1 MANRLGNCMTYTG
14 FGLAIASFGSIP
26 HRSHKLA
33 TVSGGSQSLA
43 LHNLKMKAKAL
54 FDCTADDIG
63 ELSFKEGDVLVDVVN
78 SVEDGWY
85 EGRVEGSSIRGL
97 FPFNYVEILDDPV
110 IRPMAIKTNKEG
122 PRQGVYDNLSS
133 SQPSVAPS
141 SSWSILTKDEENEA
155 RKATSID
162 TRQIPISKAKEVKS
176 TSSFSSSSASSSPK
190 PKPMPA
196 VNVFARNQ
204 KLDNTGEPSMP
215 IIKPKPVVAAKPTI
229 LERNS
234 ESTTAAKTPG
244 YLVRPE
250 IEKTMTN
257 SNFRSRSMSNPTN
270 KSPASTRFENTR
282 QEKTSAIP
290 SEESRFNNASFS
302 QIKTQEPFGV
312 VLRKT
317 STPHVSPKPNPLRA
331 TEPKTANI
339 ASSQAKE
346 KPLFTEMRND
356 DNSEDEE
363 GYQLVKPSSL
373 RQRNRA
379 KTTGADTQKSFNAAS
394 RPPFGAPISS
404 IQKRQIGSEPSPIK
418 PTTATLRPVVS
429 PKPAVQ
435 SEPIANSLDAMS
447 VTNNPAPRLPSR
459 PSANRRPRKSAGS
472 RSSTDVKT
480 RGKAL
485 SEPKP
490 ASAFT
495 TSPAIKPKPVGITKK
510 LADMQDNSVITP
522 FRKAE
527 NVEEERKPPSVSNL
541 TRQFNSNKPLSG
553 VAYTPPALKP
563 KSNSI
568 SYPQIPGKPTGLS
581 GSSSSSITLPPRPM
595 PNASSE
601 SATGSSP
608 GGSNAPPPV
617 LRPKPVQYQVN
628 STGTLTSS
636 IDSYPKGKEQTVPKQ
651 PSMTR
656 ATSSNTSLP
665 TRKKA
670 AAPPPP
676 ATASISENARLR
688 YEGLFE
694 TINDREKVD
703 GATTKLVWK
712 KSKLS
717 DKVLADVWKHCDKD
731 STGLLDKS
739 SFVQGMGEI
748 DERLRREKLK
758 RQGQK

>member
-1 MANRLGNCMTYTG
+1 MTLHRFWLYHCL
-14 FGLAIASFGSIP
+14 FWKHP

-33 TVSGGSQSLA
+33 TTVSGGSQSLA
-43 LHNLKMKAKAL
+43 LHNAKMKAKAL

-63 ELSFKEGDVLVDVVN
+63 ELSFSEGDILVDVIN

-97 FPFNYVEILDDPV
+97 FPFNYVEILEDPV
-110 IRPMAIKTNKEG
+110 VSPMAIKINKER
-122 PRQGVYDNLSS
+122 PRQDLYDNLSS

-155 RKATSID
+155 RKATPTD
-162 TRQIPISKAKEVKS
+162 TRQIPISKPKEVRS
-176 TSSFSSSSASSSPK
+176 TSSISSSSISSSPK

-196 VNVFARNQ
+196 VNAFARNQ
-204 KLDNTGEPSMP
+204 KLDATKAPSTP
-215 IIKPKPVVAAKPTI
+215 IIKPKPAVAAKPTN
-229 LERNS
+229 LDRNS
-234 ESTTAAKTPG
+234 EAITTNKAPG

-257 SNFRSRSMSNPTN
+257 TNFRNRSMSNPTN
-270 KSPASTRFENTR
+270 KSPGRFGNALPEKSST
-282 QEKTSAIP
+282 IP
-290 SEESRFNNASFS
+290 SEGSRVGNESPSHLKA
-302 QIKTQEPFGV
+302 QEPFGV

-317 STPHVSPKPNPLRA
+317 STPHISPKPNPLR
-331 TEPKTANI
+331 TVEPKPADI
-339 ASSQAKE
+339 ASTQAKE
-346 KPLFTEMRND
+346 KPLYTENRND

-394 RPPFGAPISS
+394 RPPFGAPVSS
-404 IQKRQIGSEPSPIK
+404 IQKRQMGSEPNIIK
-418 PTTATLRPVVS
+418 PTTATLRPVIS
-429 PKPAVQ
+429 PKPAMQ
-435 SEPIANSLDAMS
+435 SEPKGNSLDAMS
-447 VTNNPAPRLPSR
+447 VANNPAPRLPSR
-459 PSANRRPRKSAGS
+459 PSASRRPRKSTS
-472 RSSTDVKT
+472 SKSPSTDVKP

-495 TSPAIKPKPVGITKK
+495 ASPAIKPKPVGITKNS
-510 LADMQDNSVITP
+510 ADIQDNSVITP

-527 NVEEERKPPSVSNL
+527 RVEEERKPSSVSNL

-553 VAYTPPALKP
+553 VAYTPLALKP

-568 SYPQIPGKPTGLS
+568 SYPQIPGKPTSLS
-581 GSSSSSITLPPRPM
+581 NSSSSSIALPPRTL

-601 SATGSSP
+601 SATGNSA

-617 LRPKPVQYQVN
+617 LRPKPAQYQVN
-628 STGTLTSS
+628 STGTSTSS
-636 IDSYPKGKEQTVPKQ
+636 INSSPKGKDQTVPKQ
-651 PSMTR
+651 PAFNR
-656 ATSSNTSLP
+656 ATSSNTSLQ

-676 ATASISENARLR
+676 ATASIPENARVR
-688 YEGLFE
+688 YEKLFE
-694 TINDREKVD
+694 TINDCEKVD

-731 STGLLDKS
+731 STGLLDKP

-748 DERLRREKLK
+748 DERLRREKMK
-758 RQGQK
+758 RQAQK

>member
-1 MANRLGNCMTYTG
+1 
-14 FGLAIASFGSIP
+14 
-26 HRSHKLA
+26 
-33 TVSGGSQSLA
+33 
-43 LHNLKMKAKAL
+43 MKAKAL

-63 ELSFKEGDVLVDVVN
+63 ELSFSEGDVLVDVVN

-85 EGRVEGSSIRGL
+85 EGRVEGSNIRGL
-97 FPFNYVEILDDPV
+97 FPFNYVEILEDPV
-110 IRPMAIKTNKEG
+110 ISPMLIKTNKER
-122 PRQGVYDNLSS
+122 PRQEPHDNLSS

-155 RKATSID
+155 RKATLTDS
-162 TRQIPISKAKEVKS
+162 RQIPISKPNEVKS
-176 TSSFSSSSASSSPK
+176 TSSIASSSAFSSPKPK

-196 VNVFARNQ
+196 LNAFARNQ
-204 KLDNTGEPSMP
+204 KVDTTRAPSMP
-215 IIKPKPVVAAKPTI
+215 IIKPKPAVAAKPTN

-234 ESTTAAKTPG
+234 ETIPTAKAPG

-270 KSPASTRFENTR
+270 KSPARFGNAT
-282 QEKTSAIP
+282 QEKTSTIP
-290 SEESRFNNASFS
+290 SEGSRFGNDKFS
-302 QIKTQEPFGV
+302 HNEAQEPFGV

-317 STPHVSPKPNPLRA
+317 STPHMPPKPNPLRT
-331 TEPKTANI
+331 TEPKPANT

-404 IQKRQIGSEPSPIK
+404 IQKRQMGPEPSLIK
-418 PTTATLRPVVS
+418 PTTANLRPVNS
-429 PKPAVQ
+429 PKPATQ
-435 SEPIANSLDAMS
+435 SEPIVNSLDAMS
-447 VTNNPAPRLPSR
+447 AGNNPAPRLPSR
-459 PSANRRPRKSAGS
+459 PSASRRPRKNASS
-472 RSSTDVKT
+472 KSSTVDVKT

-495 TSPAIKPKPVGITKK
+495 ASPAIKHKPVGITRNTT
-510 LADMQDNSVITP
+510 DMPDNSVIKP
-522 FRKAE
+522 LRKAE
-527 NVEEERKPPSVSNL
+527 SVEEERKPPSVSNL

-553 VAYTPPALKP
+553 VAYTPVALKP

-568 SYPQIPGKPTGLS
+568 SYPQMPGKPTSLS
-581 GSSSSSITLPPRPM
+581 GSSSSSITLPPRLL

-601 SATGSSP
+601 STTGSST

-628 STGTLTSS
+628 STGTLNSS
-636 IDSYPKGKEQTVPKQ
+636 IDSSPKGKDQTVTKQ
-651 PSMTR
+651 PAITR
-656 ATSSNTSLP
+656 ATSSNTSLLA
-665 TRKKA
+665 RKKA

-676 ATASISENARLR
+676 ATASIPENARLR
-688 YEGLFE
+688 YERLFE

-703 GATTKLVWK
+703 GATTKQVWK

-739 SFVQGMGEI
+739 SFIQGMGEI

-758 RQGQK
+758 RQAQK